1 MSDFPRNT
9 IRASEIGQFVYCR
22 HAWYL
27 GSVLQRPSAN
37 LAELDAGA
45 QAHRRHG
52 RRVAS
57 ARGVQR
63 AALALAILGV
73 LLLLAYLTLKAL
85 GG

>member
-9 IRASEIGQFVYCR
+9 ICASEIGQFVYCR

-57 ARGVQR
+57 ARRLGL
-63 AALALAILGV
+63 AALALAALGI
-73 LLLLAYLTLKAL
+73 LLLLTYVIFRFV